1 MSDNNRIVFL
11 DYLRVI
17 ACFMVM
23 VVHATEPFY
32 FDDAMNLHIATQ
44 ADAWWVAIVDSAARA
59 CVPLFVIASSYL
71 LFPLARPTGE
81 FFRRR
86 AVRILIPFFIWAA
99 IYTWHFGG
107 KWVELGFNFPS
118 AGGHLWFV
126 PMLLGLYLLMPLLSP
141 WAEKASKREVQG
153 WLCLWLVTAA
163 FPFVRR
169 LSHLLVGDPSFGAVP
184 YLWGEC
190 PWNAFGMFQYVSG
203 FFGYLLIGF
212 YFRKFVPE
220 FSWRKTLAWAIPLWV
235 FGMAVMAGGFYF
247 RIPGNGVYPVH
258 EPYAAAVELEMSIE
272 YCGLGV
278 CASVLAFFLVI
289 RKLTASGWFY
299 KRVIRLISEASYG
312 MYLMHIVILVVF
324 VEHLKGS
331 VPTPLAIAA
340 IAAGS
345 FAVSSVASVV
355 IRRIPVVGRLI
366 VG

>member
-1 MSDNNRIVFL
+1 MMQNGRIAFL
-11 DYLRVI
+11 DYLRVF
-17 ACFMVM
+17 ACLMVM
-23 VVHATEPFY
+23 FVHACEQYY
-32 FDDAMNLHIATQ
+32 FGSDGGFHIAS
-44 ADAWWVAIVDSAARA
+44 AGDAFWVTAIDSASRA
-59 CVPLFVIASSYL
+59 AVPLFVIASSYL
-71 LFPLARPTGE
+71 LFPLTRPTGE

-86 AVRILIPFFIWAA
+86 AVRILVPFFIWAGV
-99 IYTWHFGG
+99 YTWRFGG

-126 PMLLGLYLLMPLLSP
+126 PMLAGLYLLMPLLSP

-169 LSHLLVGDPSFGAVP
+169 LSHLLVGDPPFGAVP

-190 PWNAFGMFQYVSG
+190 PWNAFGAFQYVSG
-203 FFGYLLIGF
+203 FFGYLLIGY
-212 YFRKFVPE
+212 YFRRFVPE
-220 FSWRKTLAWAIPLWV
+220 FSWRKTLAWAIPLWI
-235 FGMAVMAGGFYF
+235 FGMVVMAGGFYF

-289 RKLTASGWFY
+289 RKFTARGWFY
-299 KRVIRLISEASYG
+299 GKLIRPISEASYG
-312 MYLMHIVILVVF
+312 MYLMHILVLAALAG
-324 VEHLKGS
+324 HLKGS
-331 VPTPLAIAA
+331 VPTPLAIVAV
-340 IAAGS
+340 AAGS
-345 FAVSSVASVV
+345 FAMSSVASIV
-355 IRRIPVVGRLI
+355 IRKVPVVGKWI